1 MGDTLLMKLNLIAVG
16 THMPKWIAEGFAEYQ
31 KRLSKECKINLIEIA
46 PNQRTKNSNVAQL
59 IAAEEKK
66 IFAAAPK
73 QSQRIALNVQ
83 GTMWSTKQLAEK
95 LQQWQLNSQDIS
107 FMIGGPDGLGP
118 ECLSSAKHI
127 WSLSPL
133 TLPHM
138 LVRIIVVEQLYRAW
152 SFLKGHP
159 YHRD

>member
-1 MGDTLLMKLNLIAVG
+1 MGSSCVVKLNLIAVG
-16 THMPKWIAEGFAEYQ
+16 IHMPTWVAEGFAEYQ
-31 KRLSKECKINLIEIA
+31 KRLTKECKLNLITIT
-46 PNQRTKNSNVAQL
+46 PSQRTKNSNIQQL
-59 IAAEEKK
+59 VAAEEKK
-66 IFAAAPK
+66 ILAAIPK
-73 QSQRIALNVQ
+73 QSQKIALDVQ
-83 GTMWSTKQLAEK
+83 GTMWSTKQLAEN
-95 LQQWQLNSQDIS
+95 LQQWQLNSQNIS
-107 FMIGGPDGLGP
+107 FLIGGPDGLGT

-138 LVRIIVVEQLYRAW
+138 LVRIIVAEQLYRAW